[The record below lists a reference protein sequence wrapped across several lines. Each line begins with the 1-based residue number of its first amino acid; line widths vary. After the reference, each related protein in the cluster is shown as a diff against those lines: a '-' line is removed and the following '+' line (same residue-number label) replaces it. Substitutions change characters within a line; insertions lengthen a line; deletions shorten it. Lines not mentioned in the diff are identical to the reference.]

1 MVIKDFKLL
10 FKRNAS
16 ALFYYYEQ
24 FNMSAAYQM
33 TNTHFK
39 FPNVVDLVSK
49 SDAKIHLKITKVLQ
63 SIPTSVLIEITS
75 IFKYVLSEYSFS
87 SKKYESPW
95 MFNIPQNV
103 NEARS
108 IYLEGKHDVLT
119 NLPYPEINDINDHSY
134 DDIDEI
140 VKHYWYSG
148 GQYLEVPDISFYEKS
163 LHKR

>member
-1 MVIKDFKLL
+1 M
-10 FKRNAS
+10 
-16 ALFYYYEQ
+16 
-24 FNMSAAYQM
+24 
-33 TNTHFK
+33 
-39 FPNVVDLVSK
+39 
-49 SDAKIHLKITKVLQ
+49 
-63 SIPTSVLIEITS
+63 PTSVSIEITS
-75 IFKYVLSEYSFS
+75 IIKNILSEYSSS

-95 MFNIPQNV
+95 ILNFPQSV

-108 IYLEGKHDVLT
+108 NYLERKHDVLT